1 MLNLVNHGSGRVRI
15 EFSIPSRG
23 LIGYRGEFL
32 TDTRGTGLMNSYVEG
47 YEPYRGDF
55 ASRKSGSL
63 VADRE
68 GDAIPYAI
76 YHLEPR
82 GTMFVVPNDKLY
94 KGMIIGEHN
103 RENDLHVNASKE
115 KKLSNMRASG
125 KDENIQLTPV
135 TPLTI
140 EAAMEF
146 INDDELMEVT
156 PKNIRLRKAVLK

>member
-1 MLNLVNHGSGRVRI
+1 
-15 EFSIPSRG
+15 
-23 LIGYRGEFL
+23 
-32 TDTRGTGLMNSYVEG
+32 MNSYVEG
-47 YEPYRGDF
+47 YEPFRGEIT
-55 ASRKSGSL
+55 SRKTGSL

-68 GDAIPYAI
+68 GVAVAYAL

-82 GTMFVVPNDKLY
+82 GRLFVIPNDKLY
-94 KGMIIGEHN
+94 QGMIVGEHN
-103 RENDLHVNASKE
+103 RDNDLHVNASKE

-146 INDDELMEVT
+146 IKDDELMEVT
-156 PKNIRLRKAVLK
+156 PKSIRLRKAILK